1 MDPGAWKNDL
11 MIAPE
16 LYHGLKENPRFF
28 CKPLFPFFTCS
39 SFDYIILTCTFVW
52 PYRTISVEVLN
63 LLFYIVLM

>member
-28 CKPLFPFFTCS
+28 LQT
-39 SFDYIILTCTFVW
+39 II
-52 PYRTISVEVLN
+52 S
-63 LLFYIVLM
+63 LFYLLII